1 MKLRQPTRCPKIKM
15 VTIESRLNSTS
26 GKIHVG
32 RCAMD
37 SKVGLGLKIAPKI
50 RPTELTDGADSGDG
64 VTGLAMFFSSD
75 GQRVEALVP
84 SSSTLGRCE
93 KLQAGRVY
101 RNSGKLGNVD
111 SFKSRVRPA
120 SKLANKNSRHIMR
133 ESVAR
138 QRLRILCTNASERR
152 APGRQPRFRRSVR
165 SASPLPVW
173 RVARPRE
180 DCAR

>member
-37 SKVGLGLKIAPKI
+37 SKVGLGLKITPKI
-50 RPTELTDGADSGDG
+50 RPTELTDGADSGEG

-84 SSSTLGRCE
+84 GSSTLGRCE

-101 RNSGKLGNVD
+101 RNSGELGNVD
-111 SFKSRVRPA
+111 PA
-120 SKLANKNSRHIMR
+120 GRAIDAPRQFWERDAVTSCGNLRH
-133 ESVAR
+133 
-138 QRLRILCTNASERR
+138 
-152 APGRQPRFRRSVR
+152 RS
-165 SASPLPVW
+165 
-173 RVARPRE
+173 
-180 DCAR
+180 D

>member
-1 MKLRQPTRCPKIKM
+1 M

-37 SKVGLGLKIAPKI
+37 SNVGLGLKVAPKI
-50 RPTELTDGADSGDG
+50 RPTELTDGAATGTG
-64 VTGLAMFFSSD
+64 VTGLAMFFSSE

-101 RNSGKLGNVD
+101 RNSDKWGNVD
-111 SFKSRVRPA
+111 SLKSRVRPA
-120 SKLANKNSRHIMR
+120 SELANKNSRHIMR
-133 ESVAR
+133 ESAAP
-138 QRLRILCTNASERR
+138 QRLGILCTDASERR
-152 APGRQPRFRRSVR
+152 APGRQPRFQLSVR
-165 SASPLPVW
+165 SASPLLVW
-173 RVARPRE
+173 RVARPRG
-180 DCAR
+180 DCER